1 MENFYLTR
9 EQSRAIKGLLIF
21 LIVLGHNAVFTNALP
36 GSFMYIYLFHVQA
49 FFMLPFLYNIKE
61 RESFKASFSKNFIR
75 LYYPYILFF
84 IILSALNYGV
94 INILGQKVDLNTLF
108 GTEYSNNFL
117 YFINAILT
125 GNYYLIDSFTAL
137 QYLWFLPVMF
147 SMMLL
152 INLNPTG
159 VKKYMLGIAG
169 VVSYVLFIVFMY
181 KKPYSDIVNF
191 EIMKYSPFA
200 IFQGIG
206 VWFMGMS
213 FVSILR
219 NNKTNKL
226 IKYSPVLFVA
236 FSVLFFMYRKTDLY
250 YLIRFFMPF
259 FFMGTI
265 WLLRDKISR
274 IDFLKKFGDLSFPI
288 YIIHPLLC
296 SVLYLV
302 CQKYFEINLIYA
314 CIVQLVVFII
324 SYYIA
329 HIINKLAVIRKLLF
343 PRSWEELKS
352 VVKFK

>member
-9 EQSRAIKGLLIF
+9 EQSLAIKGLLIF

-36 GSFMYIYLFHVQA
+36 ESFLYIYLFHVQA
-49 FFMLPFLYNIKE
+49 FFMLPFLYDIKK
-61 RESFKASFSKNFIR
+61 RECFKACFSKNFIR

-84 IILSALNYGV
+84 IILSAINYGV
-94 INILGQKVDLNTLF
+94 IIVLGKKVDLNTLF
-108 GTEYSNNFL
+108 GAEHSNNFL

-125 GNYYLIDSFTAL
+125 GNTYLIDSFTAM
-137 QYLWFLPVMF
+137 QYLWFMPVMF

-159 VKKYMLGIAG
+159 IKKYMLGIVGFA
-169 VVSYVLFIVFMY
+169 SYMLFMVCNR
-181 KKPYSDIVNF
+181 PYNDIVNF

-213 FVSILR
+213 FVSVLR
-219 NNKTNKL
+219 NNKINKF
-226 IKYSPVLFVA
+226 IKYSPILFIA
-236 FSVLFFMYRKTDLY
+236 FSILYFMYQETDLY

-265 WLLRDKISR
+265 WLLREKISR
-274 IDFLKKFGDLSFPI
+274 LDFLKKFGNLSFPI

-296 SVLYLV
+296 SVLYII
-302 CQKYFEINLIYA
+302 CQKYFEVNLINA
-314 CIVQLVVFII
+314 CIVQIVVFMV
-324 SYYIA
+324 SYKIA
-329 HIINKLAVIRKLLF
+329 YLINKFTVIRNVLF